1 MSKADMQKRPEEVSR
16 MFDEVAETYD
26 RTNDILSLGQ
36 SKLWR
41 KSVRNLINPQSG
53 QRILDLAAGTGTSSM
68 ALLGDG
74 VQVVA
79 ADFSKGMLEVGKKRH
94 PELEFAF
101 ADATKLPFKDKE
113 FDAVTISFGIRNV
126 ENVDKALSEM
136 FRVTKPGGV
145 IVVCEFSHPKGLF
158 GWLYKFYLR
167 RVLPTVAKL
176 VAKNPDAYSY
186 LGESIEAWPKQMD
199 FASQIENSGF
209 ENVGFKNLSLG
220 IVAVHYGEKS

>member
-1 MSKADMQKRPEEVSR
+1 MQKRPEEVSR

-41 KSVRNLINPQSG
+41 RSVRRLINPQSG

-68 ALLGDG
+68 ALLGEG

-101 ADATKLPFKDKE
+101 ADATKLPFKDSE

-126 ENVDKALSEM
+126 VDVDKALSEM

-145 IVVCEFSHPKGLF
+145 VVVCEFSHPKGIF
-158 GWLYKFYLR
+158 GRLYKFYLR
-167 RVLPTVAKL
+167 RVLPL
-176 VAKNPDAYSY
+176 VARLVARNPEAYSY
-186 LGESIEAWPKQMD
+186 LGESIEAWPNQTE
-199 FASQIENSGF
+199 FAEQIDKAGY

>member
-1 MSKADMQKRPEEVSR
+1 MQKRPEEVSR

-41 KSVRNLINPQSG
+41 KAVRNLINPQSG

-68 ALLGDG
+68 ALVTQGA
-74 VQVVA
+74 QVVA

-101 ADATKLPFKDKE
+101 ADATKLPFKDAE

-126 ENVDKALSEM
+126 ENVDRALAEM

-145 IVVCEFSHPKGLF
+145 IVVCEFSHPKGIF

-167 RVLPTVAKL
+167 RVLPL
-176 VAKNPDAYSY
+176 VARLVARNPEAYSY
-186 LGESIEAWPKQMD
+186 LGESIEAWPRQIQ
-199 FASQIENSGF
+199 FAEQIENNGF
-209 ENVGFKNLSLG
+209 QNVGYRNLSLG
-220 IVAVHYGEKS
+220 IVAVHYGEKQ

>member
-1 MSKADMQKRPEEVSR
+1 

-41 KSVRNLINPQSG
+41 RSVRRLINPRSG

-101 ADATKLPFKDKE
+101 ADATKLPFKDSE

-126 ENVDKALSEM
+126 VDVDKALSEM
-136 FRVTKPGGV
+136 LRVTKPGGV
-145 IVVCEFSHPKGLF
+145 VVVCEFSHPKGIF
-158 GWLYKFYLR
+158 GRLYKFYLR
-167 RVLPTVAKL
+167 RVLPLVAKL
-176 VAKNPDAYSY
+176 VARNPEAYSY
-186 LGESIEAWPKQMD
+186 LGESIEAWPNQTE
-199 FASQIENSGF
+199 FAEQIDKAGY

>member
-1 MSKADMQKRPEEVSR
+1 MQKRPEEVSR

-41 KSVRNLINPQSG
+41 KSVRRLINPASG

-74 VQVVA
+74 VSVVA

-101 ADATKLPFKDKE
+101 ADATKLPFKDSE

-126 ENVDKALSEM
+126 VDVDKALSEM

-145 IVVCEFSHPKGLF
+145 LVVCEFSHPKGIF
-158 GWLYKFYLR
+158 GKLYKFYLR
-167 RVLPTVAKL
+167 KVLPLVAKL
-176 VAKNPDAYSY
+176 VAKNPEAYSY
-186 LGESIEAWPKQMD
+186 LGESIEAWPNQTE
-199 FASQIENSGF
+199 FAEQIGRAGF

>member
-1 MSKADMQKRPEEVSR
+1 

-26 RTNDILSLGQ
+26 RNNDILSLGQ

-41 KSVRNLINPQSG
+41 KAVRNLINPHSG

-68 ALLGDG
+68 ALLGEG

-158 GWLYKFYLR
+158 GWLYKFYLS

>member
-1 MSKADMQKRPEEVSR
+1 MQKRPEEVSR

-41 KSVRNLINPQSG
+41 RSVRRLINPQSG

-68 ALLGDG
+68 ALLGEG

-101 ADATKLPFKDKE
+101 ADATKLPFKDSE

-126 ENVDKALSEM
+126 VDVDKALSEM

-145 IVVCEFSHPKGLF
+145 VVVCEFSHPKGIF
-158 GWLYKFYLR
+158 GRLYKFYLR
-167 RVLPTVAKL
+167 RVLPL
-176 VAKNPDAYSY
+176 VARLVARNPEAYSY
-186 LGESIEAWPKQMD
+186 LGESIEAWPNQTE
-199 FASQIENSGF
+199 FAEQIDKVGY

>member
-1 MSKADMQKRPEEVSR
+1 

>member
-1 MSKADMQKRPEEVSR
+1 MQKRPEEVSR

-41 KSVRNLINPQSG
+41 KAVRNLINPKSG

-68 ALLGDG
+68 ALVSDG

-79 ADFSKGMLEVGKKRH
+79 ADFSKGMLEVGKRRH

-101 ADATKLPFKDKE
+101 ADATKLPFKDSE

-158 GWLYKFYLR
+158 GWAYKFYLR
-167 RVLPTVAKL
+167 RVLPGVAKL
-176 VAKNPDAYSY
+176 VARNPEAYSY
-186 LGESIEAWPKQMD
+186 LGESIEAWPTQVR
-199 FASQIENSGF
+199 FAEQIEKSGF
-209 ENVGFKNLSLG
+209 KEVGYKNLSLG

>member
-1 MSKADMQKRPEEVSR
+1 

-26 RTNDILSLGQ
+26 RNNDILSLGQ

-41 KSVRNLINPQSG
+41 KAVRNLINPHSG

-68 ALLGDG
+68 ALLGEG

>member
-1 MSKADMQKRPEEVSR
+1 MHKRPEEVSR

-26 RTNDILSLGQ
+26 RNNDILSLGQ

-41 KSVRNLINPQSG
+41 KAVRNLINPHSG

-68 ALLGDG
+68 ALLGEG

>member
-1 MSKADMQKRPEEVSR
+1 MQKRPEEVSR

-41 KSVRNLINPQSG
+41 RSVRRLINPQSG

-68 ALLGDG
+68 ALLGEG

-101 ADATKLPFKDKE
+101 ADATKLPFKDSE

-126 ENVDKALSEM
+126 VDVDKALSEM

-145 IVVCEFSHPKGLF
+145 VVVCEFSHPKGIF
-158 GWLYKFYLR
+158 GRLYKFYLR
-167 RVLPTVAKL
+167 RVLPLVAKL
-176 VAKNPDAYSY
+176 VARNPEAYSY
-186 LGESIEAWPKQMD
+186 LGESIEAWPNQTE
-199 FASQIENSGF
+199 FAGQIDKAGY

>member
-1 MSKADMQKRPEEVSR
+1 MQKRPEEVSR

-41 KSVRNLINPQSG
+41 KAVRNLINPKSG

-68 ALLGDG
+68 ALVGDG

-101 ADATKLPFKDKE
+101 ADATKLPFKAKE

-176 VAKNPDAYSY
+176 VAKNPEAYSY
-186 LGESIEAWPKQMD
+186 LGESIEAWPKQTE

-220 IVAVHYGEKS
+220 IVAVHYGEKP

>member
-1 MSKADMQKRPEEVSR
+1 

-41 KSVRNLINPQSG
+41 RSVRRLINPRSG

-68 ALLGDG
+68 ALLSEG

-101 ADATKLPFKDKE
+101 ADATKLPFKDSE

-126 ENVDKALSEM
+126 VDVDKALSEM
-136 FRVTKPGGV
+136 LRVTKPGGV
-145 IVVCEFSHPKGLF
+145 VVVCEFSHPKGIF
-158 GWLYKFYLR
+158 GRLYKFYLR
-167 RVLPTVAKL
+167 RVLPLVAKL
-176 VAKNPDAYSY
+176 VARNPEAYSY
-186 LGESIEAWPKQMD
+186 LGESIEAWPNQTE
-199 FASQIENSGF
+199 FAEQIDKAGY

>member
-1 MSKADMQKRPEEVSR
+1 MQKRPEEVSR

-41 KSVRNLINPQSG
+41 RSVRRLINPQSG

-68 ALLGDG
+68 ALLGEG

-101 ADATKLPFKDKE
+101 ADATKLPFKDAE

-126 ENVDKALSEM
+126 VDVDKALSEM
-136 FRVTKPGGV
+136 FRVTKKGGV
-145 IVVCEFSHPKGLF
+145 VVVCEFSHPRGIF
-158 GWLYKFYLR
+158 GRLYKFYLR
-167 RVLPTVAKL
+167 RVLPL
-176 VAKNPDAYSY
+176 VARLVARNPEAYSY
-186 LGESIEAWPKQMD
+186 LGESIEAWPNQTE
-199 FASQIENSGF
+199 FAEQISNAGY

>member
-1 MSKADMQKRPEEVSR
+1 

-68 ALLGDG
+68 ALFGDG

>member
-1 MSKADMQKRPEEVSR
+1 MQKRPEEVSR

-41 KSVRNLINPQSG
+41 KAVRNLINPKSG

-68 ALLGDG
+68 ALVGDG

-101 ADATKLPFKDKE
+101 ADATKLPFKAKE

-176 VAKNPDAYSY
+176 VAKNPEAYSY
-186 LGESIEAWPKQMD
+186 LGESIEAWPKQTD

-220 IVAVHYGEKS
+220 IVAVHYGEKP

>member
-1 MSKADMQKRPEEVSR
+1 

-41 KSVRNLINPQSG
+41 KSVRRLIHPEAG

-74 VQVVA
+74 VSVVA
-79 ADFSKGMLEVGKKRH
+79 ADFSRGMLEVGKKRH

-101 ADATKLPFKDKE
+101 ADATKLPFKDSE

-126 ENVDKALSEM
+126 VDVDKALSEM
-136 FRVTKPGGV
+136 FRVTKSGGV
-145 IVVCEFSHPKGLF
+145 LVVCEFSHPKGIF
-158 GWLYKFYLR
+158 GKLYKFYLR
-167 RVLPTVAKL
+167 RVLPLVAKL
-176 VAKNPDAYSY
+176 VARNPEAYSY
-186 LGESIEAWPKQMD
+186 LGESIEAWPNQTE
-199 FASQIENSGF
+199 FAEQINNAGF

>member
-1 MSKADMQKRPEEVSR
+1 MQKRPEEVSR

-41 KSVRNLINPQSG
+41 KSVRRLINPASG

-74 VQVVA
+74 VSVVA

-101 ADATKLPFKDKE
+101 ADATKLPFKDSE

-126 ENVDKALSEM
+126 VDVDKALSEM

-145 IVVCEFSHPKGLF
+145 LVVCEFSHPKGIF
-158 GWLYKFYLR
+158 GKLYKFYLR
-167 RVLPTVAKL
+167 KVLPLVAKL
-176 VAKNPDAYSY
+176 VARNPEAYSY
-186 LGESIEAWPKQMD
+186 LGESIEAWPNQTE
-199 FASQIENSGF
+199 FAEQIGRAGF

>member
-1 MSKADMQKRPEEVSR
+1 MQKRPEDVSR

-41 KSVRNLINPQSG
+41 KVVRKLINPEPK

-68 ALLGDG
+68 ALLADD

-101 ADATKLPFKDKE
+101 ADATKLPFKAKE

-126 ENVDKALSEM
+126 EDVDKALSEM
-136 FRVTKPGGV
+136 LRVTKPGGKLV
-145 IVVCEFSHPKGLF
+145 ICEFSHPKGLF
-158 GWLYKFYLR
+158 GALYKFYLKR
-167 RVLPTVAKL
+167 FMPFVAKL
-176 VAKNPDAYSY
+176 VAKNPEAYSY
-186 LGESIEAWPKQMD
+186 LGESIEAWPKQVD
-199 FASQIENSGF
+199 FATQIEAAGF
-209 ENVGFKNLSLG
+209 ENVGYKNLSLG
-220 IVAVHYGEKS
+220 IVAVHYGEKP

>member
-1 MSKADMQKRPEEVSR
+1 MQKRPEEVSR

-41 KSVRNLINPQSG
+41 KSVRRLINPEAG

-74 VQVVA
+74 VSVVA

-101 ADATKLPFKDKE
+101 ADATKLPFKDSE

-126 ENVDKALSEM
+126 VDVDKALSEM

-145 IVVCEFSHPKGLF
+145 LVVCEFSHPKGIF
-158 GWLYKFYLR
+158 GKLYKFYLR
-167 RVLPTVAKL
+167 RVLPLVAKL
-176 VAKNPDAYSY
+176 VAKNPEAYSY
-186 LGESIEAWPKQMD
+186 LGESIEAWPNQTE
-199 FASQIENSGF
+199 FAEQIGRAGF

>member
-1 MSKADMQKRPEEVSR
+1 MQKRPEEVSR

-41 KSVRNLINPQSG
+41 RSVRRLINPASG

-74 VQVVA
+74 VSVVA
-79 ADFSKGMLEVGKKRH
+79 ADFSRGMLEVGKKRH

-101 ADATKLPFKDKE
+101 ADATKLPFKDSE

-126 ENVDKALSEM
+126 VDVDKALSEM
-136 FRVTKPGGV
+136 FRVTKSGGV
-145 IVVCEFSHPKGLF
+145 LVVCEFSHPKGIF
-158 GWLYKFYLR
+158 GKLYKFYLR
-167 RVLPTVAKL
+167 KVLPLVAKL
-176 VAKNPDAYSY
+176 VAKNPEAYSY
-186 LGESIEAWPKQMD
+186 LGESIEAWPNQTE
-199 FASQIENSGF
+199 FAEQINNAGF
-209 ENVGFKNLSLG
+209 ENVGYKNLSLG
-220 IVAVHYGEKS
+220 IVAVHYGEK

>member
-1 MSKADMQKRPEEVSR
+1 MQKRPEEVSR

-41 KSVRNLINPQSG
+41 KAVRNLINPKSG

-68 ALLGDG
+68 ALLADG

-79 ADFSKGMLEVGKKRH
+79 ADFSKGMLEVGKKKH

-101 ADATKLPFKDKE
+101 ADATKLPFKDAE

-126 ENVDKALSEM
+126 ESVDKALSEM

-145 IVVCEFSHPKGLF
+145 IVVCEFSHPKRVF

-176 VAKNPDAYSY
+176 VAKNPEAYSY
-186 LGESIEAWPKQMD
+186 LGESIEAWPKQVE
-199 FASQIENSGF
+199 FAEQIEASGF